1 MLVTEQAKLL
11 ADVFASRIA
20 KGKFMDESPEGTNR
34 WTRGLNFYD
43 LQILRA
49 ALFAAS
55 TVPGRKIQCTMIDLC
70 DGSGPTIWTRLDT
83 PASRWDRVAA
93 FRRVC
98 NENA

>member
-1 MLVTEQAKLL
+1 MLITTQAKIL
-11 ADVFASRIA
+11 AEVFASRIA

-34 WTRGLNFYD
+34 WTRGINFYD
-43 LQILRA
+43 LQTLRK

-55 TVPGRKIQCTMIDLC
+55 TAPGRKIQCTMISVDNNL
-70 DGSGPTIWTRLDT
+70 PEILTRIDT

-98 NENA
+98 NGKA